1 MERRPLGNSGIDV
14 SPIGLGCWAMG
25 GDRWWGPADDN
36 ESIGCIH
43 EALDLGIN
51 LIDTAAAYGTGHAEE
66 VLGKALMGR
75 REDAVIA
82 TKCGLVANP
91 YLPEGVDRCLTPE
104 SIAAECEQSLRR
116 LRTEYIDLYQCHWPD
131 PDTPIDETMEAM
143 NRLKEQGKI
152 RAIGVSNFG
161 TAELS
166 VARKTADV
174 ASLQPPFS
182 MIRREAA
189 EALIPYCQEYRIAVL
204 AYSPLHHGLLSG
216 KLTADMKFSDL
227 RRDDPE
233 FRGERY
239 RRNLDRVTR
248 LTEMAAARG
257 KSMVALAVNW
267 VINAPGV
274 TAALVGAKRASHIRG
289 ATDALGWL
297 PTDDESGRIQ
307 AVLEN

>member
-1 MERRPLGNSGIDV
+1 
-14 SPIGLGCWAMG
+14 MG

-51 LIDTAAAYGTGHAEE
+51 LIDTAPACGTGHAES

-75 REDAVIA
+75 RDEAVIA
-82 TKCGLVANP
+82 TKCGLIANP
-91 YLPEGVDRCLTPE
+91 YLPEGVDRCLSRE
-104 SIAAECEQSLRR
+104 SIALECEASLRR
-116 LRTEYIDLYQCHWPD
+116 LRTDYIDLYQCHWPD

-152 RAIGVSNFG
+152 RAIGVSNFS

-166 VARKTADV
+166 AARKSADV
-174 ASLQPPFS
+174 VSLQPPFS

-216 KLTADMKFSDL
+216 KLTAEMQFTDL

-239 RRNLDRVTR
+239 RRNLERVGRLAKIATTR
-248 LTEMAAARG
+248 E

-267 VINAPGV
+267 VISYPGV

-289 ATDALGWL
+289 AVEALGWSL
-297 PTDDESGRIQ
+297 ATDENDRIQ
-307 AVLEN
+307 KIFEG